1 MQVELFQRNSEDR
14 LHPERLH
21 AACVVHRDL
30 GELIDRRVVAFR
42 LCPDLSHGAT
52 PRSVD
57 GRRRAMGKLA
67 QRRVSGNALP
77 RADGL
82 RTRRTVAGASTSDVA
97 ACR

>member
-1 MQVELFQRNSEDR
+1 MR
-14 LHPERLH
+14 
-21 AACVVHRDL
+21 
-30 GELIDRRVVAFR
+30 
-42 LCPDLSHGAT
+42 
-52 PRSVD
+52 
-57 GRRRAMGKLA
+57 KLA